1 MYKNQSASGVT
12 ICLPNLL
19 RWYLIFLAIEERESE
34 VLQLECSMESSLPG
48 EQEQGHS
55 AGTDIIIIDYR
66 RWYLLWK
73 IIIYME
79 QFVESDCL
87 RAVQILVNTVQKWGK
102 IMQIRI
108 KKYFLREWKN
118 VIS

>member
-1 MYKNQSASGVT
+1 M
-12 ICLPNLL
+12 
-19 RWYLIFLAIEERESE
+19 EEHESE
-34 VLQLECSMESSLPG
+34 VLQVECSIECSLLG
-48 EQEQGHS
+48 EQEQSHS
-55 AGTDIIIIDYR
+55 AGTDTIIIDYR

>member
-1 MYKNQSASGVT
+1 M
-12 ICLPNLL
+12 
-19 RWYLIFLAIEERESE
+19 EEHESE
-34 VLQLECSMESSLPG
+34 VLQVECSIECSLLG
-48 EQEQGHS
+48 EQEESYS

-79 QFVESDCL
+79 QFLDTDCL
-87 RAVQILVNTVQKWGK
+87 RAVQIWVNTVQKWGK
-102 IMQIRI
+102 IMPKN
-108 KKYFLREWKN
+108 KKTIFLGEWKN

>member
-1 MYKNQSASGVT
+1 MKVRCS
-12 ICLPNLL
+12 I
-19 RWYLIFLAIEERESE
+19 
-34 VLQLECSMESSLPG
+34 ECSLLG
-48 EQEQGHS
+48 EQEQSHS
-55 AGTDIIIIDYR
+55 AGTDIIIIDDR

-102 IMQIRI
+102 IMQKRI
-108 KKYFLREWKN
+108 KKKFSQIMKKCD
-118 VIS
+118 